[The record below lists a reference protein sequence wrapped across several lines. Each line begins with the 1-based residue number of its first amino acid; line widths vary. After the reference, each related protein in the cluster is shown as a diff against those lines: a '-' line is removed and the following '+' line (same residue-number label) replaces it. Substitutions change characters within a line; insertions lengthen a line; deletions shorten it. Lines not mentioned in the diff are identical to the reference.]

1 MQLGVYKVIL
11 TFIQEFLSGFDNFIF
26 KIAKKKN
33 KKQLSKVKNSKFKV
47 ISKIT

>member
-26 KIAKKKN
+26 KIVKKKRT
-33 KKQLSKVKNSKFKV
+33 KNSSVKL
-47 ISKIT
+47 KIQNLK